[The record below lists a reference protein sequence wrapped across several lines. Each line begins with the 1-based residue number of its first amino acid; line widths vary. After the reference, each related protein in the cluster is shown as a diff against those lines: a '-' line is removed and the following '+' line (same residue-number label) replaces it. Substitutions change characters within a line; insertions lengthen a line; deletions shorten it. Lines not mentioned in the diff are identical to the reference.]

1 MLRSSIQLHIVI
13 SDQIDKTEMRALV
26 LQLAILITTQTRVT
40 LALSSLLTP
49 PYKHFNLEML
59 CGSVNNKQSL
69 YLHNQAHQ
77 FTFNATNKELIKCH
91 LELHLHSDIFG
102 FSVFIQ
108 EMKLEDSKD
117 CSKDFLQFGRC
128 ESIYIQIFGRT
139 LIMYLF

>member
-1 MLRSSIQLHIVI
+1 MIAS
-13 SDQIDKTEMRALV
+13 A
-26 LQLAILITTQTRVT
+26 LQLALLLTTQSRIT

-49 PYKHFNLEML
+49 PYKHFNLARL
-59 CGSVNNKQSL
+59 CGPVNNKQSL

-108 EMKLEDSKD
+108 EMKLEQTED
-117 CSKDFLQFGRC
+117 CSRDFLQFGR
-128 ESIYIQIFGRT
+128 FV
-139 LIMYLF
+139 LI